1 MKFFKR
7 EKYLSKIRGFY
18 NACDIIKVI
27 TGIRRSGKSSLLE
40 MIKEELILN
49 GTNEENIIF
58 INLDKKGYK
67 YIKTPDKLETAIDA
81 LIHTNKKNE
90 TIYLFIDEIQN
101 VKGFEEVINSYR
113 EEGYFSIFITGS
125 NSYLLSGE
133 LITKL
138 TGRYLEFEIF
148 PLSFDEYIQM
158 KKFYKKSID
167 VNLMV
172 ELNEY
177 ILDGGFPRALLLDNL
192 EDKRTY
198 TKGLINEIFKKD
210 IQRRV
215 KIKDVESFELVRNFL
230 INNFGS
236 IMSVNSITNAL
247 IKTGVKT
254 TRQTIKK
261 YIQVLL
267 DAKILY
273 ECNIFDVKSKRVLL
287 GEKKYYLADTSLYF
301 SLNTDNR
308 INYGPCLQNII
319 YFYSKSL
326 GYEVS
331 VGRIGKLEC
340 DFILRERELDYYY
353 IQVSFTILSS
363 KDTEDREFKPLE
375 MIKDNYPK
383 YVLTTDYLLQK
394 RSGIKHYNIMDFISK
409 GERFR

>member
-1 MKFFKR
+1 MKLFKR
-7 EKYLSKIRGFY
+7 EKYLNKIRGFY

-40 MIKEELILN
+40 MIKEELILQ
-49 GTNEENIIF
+49 GIKKENIVF
-58 INLDKKGYK
+58 INLEKRGYK
-67 YIKTPDKLETAIDA
+67 NIKTPEKLESAIDS
-81 LIHTNKKNE
+81 LIKTKE

-113 EEGYFSIFITGS
+113 AEGNFSIFITGS

-133 LITKL
+133 LVTKL
-138 TGRYLEFEIF
+138 TGRYLEFEVF
-148 PLSFDEYIQM
+148 PLSFDEYIEM

-167 VNLMV
+167 ENKIV

-177 ILDGGFPRALLLDNL
+177 LLYGGFPRALLLDNF

-198 TKGLINEIFKKD
+198 TKGLINEIFEKD
-210 IQRRV
+210 IKRRV

-236 IMSVNSITNAL
+236 LVSVNSITNSL
-247 IKTGVKT
+247 IKTGVRI
-254 TRQTIKK
+254 TRQTVKK
-261 YIQVLL
+261 YIQVLV

-273 ECNIFDVKSKRVLL
+273 ECKIFDVKSKRNLF
-287 GEKKYYLADTSLYF
+287 GERKYYLADTSLYF

-308 INYGPCLQNII
+308 ISYGPCLENII

-326 GYEVS
+326 GYDVS

-340 DFILRERELDYYY
+340 DFILRGAKLDYYY
-353 IQVSFTILSS
+353 IQISFTILAS
-363 KDTEDREFKPLE
+363 KDTEEREYKPLE

-383 YVLTTDYLLQK
+383 YVLTTDYFLQK
-394 RSGIKHYNIMDFISK
+394 RGGIKHFNIMDFILK
-409 GERFR
+409 GEKFE